1 MKNTITIAFI
11 ALILVQVSFNQ
22 GLSCSDG
29 QYVAGSNSKCTAC
42 PLRWTTCTTAS
53 AGKYISRLTGHADL
67 SGVDTA
73 YCSGGTYYNKNT
85 NNC

>member
-11 ALILVQVSFNQ
+11 AFILVQVSFNQ

-29 QYVAGSNSKCTAC
+29 QYVAGANTKCTVC
-42 PLRWTTCTTAS
+42 PLRWATCTTAS
-53 AGKYISRLTGHADL
+53 AGKYLSKLSGHADL
-67 SGVDTA
+67 SGTDTP
-73 YCSGGTYYNKNT
+73 YCSGSYYNKNT